1 VITRGPQV
9 AAIVG
14 PTAVGKTEVSLD
26 VAERLGAE
34 VISIDSMQIY
44 QGMDIG
50 TAKPSA
56 ADRARISHHLIDLRP
71 PSHELTVA
79 EYQSLA
85 RAAIDDVVGRGRLP
99 LLVGGSGLYWR
110 AVVDNLDFP
119 PRSARVRA
127 DLEAEAQEVG
137 GDELHRR
144 LQKVDSVAAAAIAP
158 ANVRRT
164 VRALEVLEITGR
176 PFSDFAKAW
185 GSYASRYALS
195 VAGLKRTHSDL
206 FSRIEARVDVMM
218 AAGLAGETETLAAA
232 GMSAAARQALGYR
245 QVLEADPDAST
256 TQIRDEIVRATKRFA
271 RRQESWFRT
280 DPRVVW
286 FDASEPLFIT
296 RLVEFLGRA
305 SRQCSY

>member
-56 ADRARISHHLIDLRP
+56 ADRARIPHHLIDLRP

-185 GSYASRYALS
+185 GSYASRYDLS

-206 FSRIEARVDVMM
+206 FSRIEARVDRMM

-245 QVLEADPDAST
+245 QVLEAGPDAST
-256 TQIRDEIVRATKRFA
+256 SQIRGEIVRATKRFA
-271 RRQESWFRT
+271 RRQESWFGA

-286 FDASEPLFIT
+286 FDASEPFFLSQ
-296 RLVEFLGRA
+296 LVEFLGRA
-305 SRQCSY
+305 RP

>member
-85 RAAIDDVVGRGRLP
+85 RAAIDDVAGRGRLP

-206 FSRIEARVDVMM
+206 FSRIEARVDRMM

-296 RLVEFLGRA
+296 RLVDFLGRA
-305 SRQCSY
+305 SR

>member
-218 AAGLAGETETLAAA
+218 ATGLAGETETLAAA

>member
-164 VRALEVLEITGR
+164 VRALEVMEITGR

-218 AAGLAGETETLAAA
+218 ATGLAGETETLAAA

-305 SRQCSY
+305 SR